1 METILI
7 ITKKEMF
14 SDSSRNYIRNKV
26 RKFKNPFFDIS
37 FNLIY
42 IYIYKFS
49 YTITSENLMNNAT
62 SHLSSLLCKSSISK
76 YMIMVRNIT
85 NGITKKNY
93 IKLISHY
100 HYGVVVYNFTHSKK
114 WNI

>member
-14 SDSSRNYIRNKV
+14 FDSSRNYIRNKV

-42 IYIYKFS
+42 NIYIYIYIYIKFS
-49 YTITSENLMNNAT
+49 YAITFENLMNNAT
-62 SHLSSLLCKSSISK
+62 SHLLSLLCKSSVSK
-76 YMIMVRNIT
+76 YMIMVKSVT
-85 NGITKKNY
+85 NEITKKY
-93 IKLISHY
+93 I
-100 HYGVVVYNFTHSKK
+100 
-114 WNI
+114 

>member
-7 ITKKEMF
+7 ISKKEMF

-42 IYIYKFS
+42 NIYMS
-49 YTITSENLMNNAT
+49 LVQVTPDVT
-62 SHLSSLLCKSSISK
+62 LSN
-76 YMIMVRNIT
+76 VT
-85 NGITKKNY
+85 PP
-93 IKLISHY
+93 KLIL
-100 HYGVVVYNFTHSKK
+100 
-114 WNI
+114 

>member
-1 METILI
+1 MGTILI

-14 SDSSRNYIRNKV
+14 SNSSKNYTRNKV

-42 IYIYKFS
+42 ICIYIKFS
-49 YTITSENLMNNAT
+49 YTITFENLMNNVT
-62 SHLSSLLCKSSISK
+62 SHLSSSLCKSTVSK
-76 YMIMVRNIT
+76 YMIMVRNVT
-85 NGITKKNY
+85 NEVTKKN

-100 HYGVVVYNFTHSKK
+100 YYEVVVYNFTHLKK

>member
-1 METILI
+1 MNSLKKLNQQSTIKYNHSTKFKFKTNQILTVETILI

-42 IYIYKFS
+42 IIYIY
-49 YTITSENLMNNAT
+49 I
-62 SHLSSLLCKSSISK
+62 
-76 YMIMVRNIT
+76 
-85 NGITKKNY
+85 
-93 IKLISHY
+93 
-100 HYGVVVYNFTHSKK
+100 
-114 WNI
+114 

>member
-42 IYIYKFS
+42 NIYCRVTNCGPNPKGVGYRPIKPN
-49 YTITSENLMNNAT
+49 IINL
-62 SHLSSLLCKSSISK
+62 
-76 YMIMVRNIT
+76 
-85 NGITKKNY
+85 
-93 IKLISHY
+93 
-100 HYGVVVYNFTHSKK
+100 
-114 WNI
+114 

>member
-14 SDSSRNYIRNKV
+14 SNSSRKYIRNKV

-42 IYIYKFS
+42 KKNIYIY
-49 YTITSENLMNNAT
+49 I
-62 SHLSSLLCKSSISK
+62 
-76 YMIMVRNIT
+76 YM
-85 NGITKKNY
+85 
-93 IKLISHY
+93 
-100 HYGVVVYNFTHSKK
+100 
-114 WNI
+114 

>member
-42 IYIYKFS
+42 NIYIYIYIKFS
-49 YTITSENLMNNAT
+49 YTITFEYLMNNAT
-62 SHLSSLLCKSSISK
+62 SHLSSLLCNSSVSK
-76 YMIMVRNIT
+76 YMIMVRSVTNEIT
-85 NGITKKNY
+85 LKKYKIN
-93 IKLISHY
+93 
-100 HYGVVVYNFTHSKK
+100 
-114 WNI
+114 

>member
-42 IYIYKFS
+42 NIYKIS
-49 YTITSENLMNNAT
+49 YIITFENLMNNAT
-62 SHLSSLLCKSSISK
+62 SYLSSLLCKSSVSK
-76 YMIMVRNIT
+76 YMIIVRSVANE
-85 NGITKKNY
+85 ITK
-93 IKLISHY
+93 ISKI
-100 HYGVVVYNFTHSKK
+100 N
-114 WNI
+114 